1 MILKWLMQILFVLLL
16 TSCGSSND
24 PKKFVEDTKK
34 SQTGNVEPL
43 PPLKEYELISY
54 TGMNFRDPFTMPGN
68 ATLKINTPQEVIKV
82 ALKRPDADRKREYLE
97 NMPLDS
103 LTMVGTISRQGEN
116 WALIVDKTGM
126 VHKVKQGN
134 YIGQNSG
141 KINKINVNNI
151 EIEEIVNDASGSWVN
166 RKANLSINSHDK

>member
-1 MILKWLMQILFVLLL
+1 MLKWLIQIIFALLL
-16 TSCGSSND
+16 ISCNSSGD
-24 PKKFVEDTKK
+24 PNKFVEDTKK
-34 SQTGNVEPL
+34 SKTSNVEPL
-43 PPLKEYELISY
+43 PPLKEYELLSY
-54 TGMNFRDPFTMPGN
+54 TGMNLRDPFTMPAN

-103 LTMVGTISRQGEN
+103 LTMVGTVSRQGET
-116 WALIVDKTGM
+116 WALIIDKTGM

-141 KINKINVNNI
+141 KIKKISINNI

-166 RKANLSINSHDK
+166 RKANLSINSNDK